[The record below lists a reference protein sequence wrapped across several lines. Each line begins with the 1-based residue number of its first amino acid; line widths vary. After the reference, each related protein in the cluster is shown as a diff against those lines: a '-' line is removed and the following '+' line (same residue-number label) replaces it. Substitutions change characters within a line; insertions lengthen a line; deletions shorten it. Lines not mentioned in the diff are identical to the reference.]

1 MRLDELCAVE
11 RPQVREQLLLVARRQ
26 QRRHEDDLGNIRLQG
41 GNGRISRVDVH
52 QIGVDLLAHDA
63 LQDCRLPVVRLDC

>member
-1 MRLDELCAVE
+1 MRLNELCPDE
-11 RPQVREQLLLVARRQ
+11 SPQVREQLLLVTRRQ
-26 QRRHEDDLGNIRLQG
+26 QRRDEDDLGNIRLQR

-52 QIGVDLLAHDA
+52 EIGLDLLAHDA